1 MLKLLAYF
9 EDIFLNN
16 KIDTSVLE
24 NYFMKHITQEQMITY
39 AKASQIKNLS
49 TEEQELYKWNALGNF
64 SIDNNNK
71 IPNLLGYEYRI
82 V

>member
-1 MLKLLAYF
+1 
-9 EDIFLNN
+9 
-16 KIDTSVLE
+16 
-24 NYFMKHITQEQMITY
+24 MKHITQEQMITY

>member
-1 MLKLLAYF
+1 MEEVGF
-9 EDIFLNN
+9 N
-16 KIDTSVLE
+16 
-24 NYFMKHITQEQMITY
+24 ITPKEFKQLSKWAE
-39 AKASQIKNLS
+39 S
-49 TEEQELYKWNALGNF
+49 TEEQELCKWNTLGNF